1 MNSALTDIGMT
12 IVQPLFSLAMLL
24 IAVRFLAQLCGVSGY
39 NPISMTLRRVTN
51 VIVLPLSRLLPSG
64 NRFSPGA
71 LVALILIQVVF
82 IALMFTLEG
91 RLDAF
96 NVLQALIW
104 AAIGCASLLV
114 NIIFYSVIAMI
125 VVSFLAPQSSNPAVE
140 FIWELTEPVM
150 APLRRILPPM
160 GGLDFSPIILFI
172 ALNVI
177 RVSLG
182 HMAAAVG
189 LVAQSARYVIGI

>member
-1 MNSALTDIGMT
+1 MNNALTDIGMT

-71 LVALILIQVVF
+71 LLALILIQVAF
-82 IALMFTLEG
+82 IALMFGLVG
-91 RLDAF
+91 QLDAF

-104 AAIGCASLLV
+104 SALGAAGLLV
-114 NIIFYSVIAMI
+114 SIIFYSVIAMI
-125 VVSFLAPQSSNPAVE
+125 VVSFLAPQSSHPAVE

-150 APLRRILPPM
+150 APLRQVLPPM
-160 GGLDFSPIILFI
+160 GGLEFSPIILFI

-182 HMAAAVG
+182 HMAVAVG
-189 LVAQSARYVIGI
+189 MPRFVIGI

>member
-71 LVALILIQVVF
+71 LLALILIQVVF
-82 IALMFTLEG
+82 IALMLG
-91 RLDAF
+91 LVGQLDAF

-104 AAIGCASLLV
+104 SALGAAGLLV
-114 NIIFYSVIAMI
+114 SIIFYSVIAMI
-125 VVSFLAPQSSNPAVE
+125 VVSFLAPQSSHPAVE

-150 APLRRILPPM
+150 APLRQVLPPM

-172 ALNVI
+172 ALNIV

-182 HMAAAVG
+182 HMA
-189 LVAQSARYVIGI
+189 VALGMPRFVIGI

>member
-71 LVALILIQVVF
+71 LLALILIQVVF
-82 IALMFTLEG
+82 IALMFVIEG
-91 RLDAF
+91 QLDAF
-96 NVLQALIW
+96 NVLQAIIW
-104 AAIGCASLLV
+104 AAIGCTSLLV
-114 NIIFYSVIAMI
+114 SIIFYSVIAMI
-125 VVSFLAPQSSNPAVE
+125 VVSFLAPQSSHPAVE

-150 APLRRILPPM
+150 APLRQVLPPM

-172 ALNVI
+172 ALNVV

-182 HMAAAVG
+182 HMAVAVG
-189 LVAQSARYVIGI
+189 MPRFVIGI

>member
-24 IAVRFLAQLCGVSGY
+24 IALRFLAQLCGVSGY
-39 NPISMTLRRVTN
+39 NPISMALRQVTN
-51 VIVLPLSRLLPSG
+51 VVVLPLSRLLPSS

-71 LVALILIQVVF
+71 LLALLLIQMVF
-82 IALMFTLEG
+82 IALMFGLEG
-91 RLDAF
+91 RFNAF
-96 NVLQALIW
+96 NILQALTW
-104 AAIGCASLLV
+104 AAIGCSSLLV
-114 NIIFYSVIAMI
+114 NIIFYSVIGMI
-125 VVSFLAPQSSNPAVE
+125 VVSFLAPQSSHPAVE

-150 APLRRILPPM
+150 APLRQVLPPM

-182 HMAAAVG
+182 HMAAAAG
-189 LVAQSARYVIGI
+189 LVTKYVIGI

>member
-39 NPISMTLRRVTN
+39 NPVSMTLRRVTN

-71 LVALILIQVVF
+71 LVALMLIQVVF

-96 NVLQALIW
+96 NVLHALIW

>member
-39 NPISMTLRRVTN
+39 NPVSMTLRRVTN

-71 LVALILIQVVF
+71 LVALILTQVVF

-104 AAIGCASLLV
+104 AAVGCASLLV

-160 GGLDFSPIILFI
+160 GGLDFSPIILFM

>member
-1 MNSALTDIGMT
+1 MNNALTDIGMT
-12 IVQPLFSLAMLL
+12 IVQPLFSLAMVL

-71 LVALILIQVVF
+71 LLALILIQVVF
-82 IALMFTLEG
+82 IALMFGLVG
-91 RLDAF
+91 QLDAF

-104 AAIGCASLLV
+104 SALGAAGLLV
-114 NIIFYSVIAMI
+114 SIIFYSVIAMI
-125 VVSFLAPQSSNPAVE
+125 VVSFLAPQSSHPAVE

-150 APLRRILPPM
+150 APLRQVLPPL

-172 ALNVI
+172 ALNVM

-182 HMAAAVG
+182 HMAVAVG
-189 LVAQSARYVIGI
+189 TPQFVIGI

>member
-1 MNSALTDIGMT
+1 MNSALTDISMT

-71 LVALILIQVVF
+71 LLALILIQVLF
-82 IALMFTLEG
+82 IALMFGLVG
-91 RLDAF
+91 QLDAF

-104 AAIGCASLLV
+104 SALGAAGLLV
-114 NIIFYSVIAMI
+114 SIIFYSVIAMI
-125 VVSFLAPQSSNPAVE
+125 VVSFLAPQSSHPAVE

-150 APLRRILPPM
+150 APLRQVLPPM

-172 ALNVI
+172 ALNVM

-182 HMAAAVG
+182 HMAVAVG
-189 LVAQSARYVIGI
+189 MPRFVIGI

>member
-1 MNSALTDIGMT
+1 MNSALSDIGMT
-12 IVQPLFSLAMLL
+12 IVQPLFGLAMLL
-24 IAVRFLAQLCGVSGY
+24 VAVRFLAQLCGVSGY

-71 LVALILIQVVF
+71 LLALILIQVAF
-82 IALMFTLEG
+82 IALMFGLVG
-91 RLDAF
+91 QLDAF

-104 AAIGCASLLV
+104 SALGAAGLLV
-114 NIIFYSVIAMI
+114 SIIFYSVIAMI
-125 VVSFLAPQSSNPAVE
+125 VVSFLAPQSSHPAVE

-150 APLRRILPPM
+150 APLRQVLPPM

-182 HMAAAVG
+182 HMAVAVG
-189 LVAQSARYVIGI
+189 MPRFVIGI

>member
-51 VIVLPLSRLLPSG
+51 IIVLPLSRLLPSG

-71 LVALILIQVVF
+71 LLALILIQVVF
-82 IALMFTLEG
+82 IALMLG
-91 RLDAF
+91 LVGQLDAF

-104 AAIGCASLLV
+104 SALGAAGLLV
-114 NIIFYSVIAMI
+114 SIIFYSVIAMI
-125 VVSFLAPQSSNPAVE
+125 VVSFLAPQSSHPAVE

-150 APLRRILPPM
+150 APLRQVLPPM

-172 ALNVI
+172 ALNVV

-182 HMAAAVG
+182 HMAVAVG
-189 LVAQSARYVIGI
+189 MPRFVIGI

>member
-1 MNSALTDIGMT
+1 MNNALTDIGMT

-71 LVALILIQVVF
+71 LLALILIQVVF
-82 IALMFTLEG
+82 IALMLG
-91 RLDAF
+91 LVGQLDAF

-104 AAIGCASLLV
+104 SALGAAGLLV
-114 NIIFYSVIAMI
+114 SIIFYSVIAMI
-125 VVSFLAPQSSNPAVE
+125 VVSFLAPQSSHPAVE

-150 APLRRILPPM
+150 APLRQVLPPM

-172 ALNVI
+172 ALNVV

-182 HMAAAVG
+182 HMAVAAG
-189 LVAQSARYVIGI
+189 MPRFVIGI

>member
-12 IVQPLFSLAMLL
+12 IVQPLVSLAMLL
-24 IAVRFLAQLCGVSGY
+24 IALRFLAQLCGVSGY

-71 LVALILIQVVF
+71 LIALILIQMAF
-82 IALMFTLEG
+82 IALMLG
-91 RLDAF
+91 LVGQLDAF

-104 AAIGCASLLV
+104 SALGAAGLLV
-114 NIIFYSVIAMI
+114 SVIFYSVIAMI
-125 VVSFLAPQSSNPAVE
+125 VVSFLAPQSSHPAVE

-150 APLRRILPPM
+150 APLRQILPPM

-182 HMAAAVG
+182 HMAVAVG
-189 LVAQSARYVIGI
+189 MPRFVIGI

>member
-1 MNSALTDIGMT
+1 MNSALSDIGMT
-12 IVQPLFSLAMLL
+12 IVQPLFGLAMLL
-24 IAVRFLAQLCGVSGY
+24 VAVRFLAQLCGVSGY

-71 LVALILIQVVF
+71 LLALILIQVAF
-82 IALMFTLEG
+82 IALMFGLVG
-91 RLDAF
+91 QLDAF

-104 AAIGCASLLV
+104 SALGAAGLLV
-114 NIIFYSVIAMI
+114 SIIFYSVIAMI
-125 VVSFLAPQSSNPAVE
+125 VVSFLAPQSSHPAVE

-150 APLRRILPPM
+150 APLRQVLPPM

-172 ALNVI
+172 ALNVM

-182 HMAAAVG
+182 HMAVAVG
-189 LVAQSARYVIGI
+189 MPRFVIGI

>member
-71 LVALILIQVVF
+71 LLALILIQVAF
-82 IALMFTLEG
+82 IALMFGLVG
-91 RLDAF
+91 QLDAF

-104 AAIGCASLLV
+104 SALGAAGLLV
-114 NIIFYSVIAMI
+114 SIIFYSVIAMI
-125 VVSFLAPQSSNPAVE
+125 VVSFLAPESSHPAVE

-150 APLRRILPPM
+150 APLRQVLPPM

-182 HMAAAVG
+182 HMAVAVG
-189 LVAQSARYVIGI
+189 MPRFVIGI

>member
-71 LVALILIQVVF
+71 LLALILIQVAF
-82 IALMFTLEG
+82 IALMFGLVG
-91 RLDAF
+91 QLDAF

-104 AAIGCASLLV
+104 SALGAAGLLV
-114 NIIFYSVIAMI
+114 SIIFYSVIAMI
-125 VVSFLAPQSSNPAVE
+125 VVSFLAPQSSHPAVE

-150 APLRRILPPM
+150 APLRQVLPPM

-182 HMAAAVG
+182 HMAVVVG
-189 LVAQSARYVIGI
+189 VPRFVIGI

>member
-71 LVALILIQVVF
+71 LLALILIQVVF
-82 IALMFTLEG
+82 IALMLG
-91 RLDAF
+91 LVGQLDAF

-104 AAIGCASLLV
+104 STLGAAGLLV
-114 NIIFYSVIAMI
+114 SIIFYSVIAMI
-125 VVSFLAPQSSNPAVE
+125 VVSFLAPQSSHPAVE

-150 APLRRILPPM
+150 APLRQVLPPM

-172 ALNVI
+172 ALNVV

-182 HMAAAVG
+182 HMA
-189 LVAQSARYVIGI
+189 VALGMPRFVIGI

>member
-12 IVQPLFSLAMLL
+12 ILQPLFSLAMLL

-39 NPISMTLRRVTN
+39 NPISITLRRVTN

-71 LVALILIQVVF
+71 LLALILIQVVF
-82 IALMFTLEG
+82 IALMLG
-91 RLDAF
+91 LVGQLDAF

-104 AAIGCASLLV
+104 SALGAAGLLV
-114 NIIFYSVIAMI
+114 SIIFYSVIAMI
-125 VVSFLAPQSSNPAVE
+125 VVSFLAPQSSHPAVE

-150 APLRRILPPM
+150 APLRQVLPPM

-172 ALNVI
+172 ALNVV

-182 HMAAAVG
+182 HMAVAVG
-189 LVAQSARYVIGI
+189 MPRFVIGI

>member
-39 NPISMTLRRVTN
+39 NPVSMTLRRVTN

-150 APLRRILPPM
+150 APVRRILPPM

>member
-39 NPISMTLRRVTN
+39 NPISMTLRRMTN

-71 LVALILIQVVF
+71 LLALILIQVAF
-82 IALMFTLEG
+82 IALMFGLVG
-91 RLDAF
+91 QLDSF

-104 AAIGCASLLV
+104 SALGAAGLLV
-114 NIIFYSVIAMI
+114 SIIFYSVIAMI
-125 VVSFLAPQSSNPAVE
+125 VVSFLAPQSSHPAVE

-150 APLRRILPPM
+150 APLRQVLPPM

-182 HMAAAVG
+182 HMAVAVG
-189 LVAQSARYVIGI
+189 MPRFVIGI

>member
-71 LVALILIQVVF
+71 LLALILIQVAF
-82 IALMFTLEG
+82 IALMFGLVG
-91 RLDAF
+91 QLDAF

-104 AAIGCASLLV
+104 SALGAAGLLV
-114 NIIFYSVIAMI
+114 SIIFYSVIAMI
-125 VVSFLAPQSSNPAVE
+125 VVSFLAPQSSHPAVE

-150 APLRRILPPM
+150 APLRQVLPPM

-182 HMAAAVG
+182 HMA
-189 LVAQSARYVIGI
+189 VALGMPRFVIGI

>member
-71 LVALILIQVVF
+71 LLALILIQVVF
-82 IALMFTLEG
+82 IALMLG
-91 RLDAF
+91 LVGQLDAF

-104 AAIGCASLLV
+104 SALGAAGLLV
-114 NIIFYSVIAMI
+114 SIIFYSVIAMI
-125 VVSFLAPQSSNPAVE
+125 VVSFLAPQSSHPAVE

-150 APLRRILPPM
+150 APLRQVLPPM

-172 ALNVI
+172 ALNVV
-177 RVSLG
+177 RVSLD
-182 HMAAAVG
+182 HMAVAVG
-189 LVAQSARYVIGI
+189 MPRFVIGI

>member
-71 LVALILIQVVF
+71 LLALILIQVVF
-82 IALMFTLEG
+82 IALMLG
-91 RLDAF
+91 LVGQLDAF

-104 AAIGCASLLV
+104 SALGASGLLV
-114 NIIFYSVIAMI
+114 SIIFYSVIAMI
-125 VVSFLAPQSSNPAVE
+125 VVSFLAPQSSHPAVE

-150 APLRRILPPM
+150 APLRQVLPPM

-172 ALNVI
+172 ALNVV

-182 HMAAAVG
+182 HMAVAVG
-189 LVAQSARYVIGI
+189 LPRFVIGI

>member
-12 IVQPLFSLAMLL
+12 IVQPLFSLAMFL

-82 IALMFTLEG
+82 IGLMFTLEG

-104 AAIGCASLLV
+104 AAIGCASLLI

>member
-12 IVQPLFSLAMLL
+12 IVQPLFSLAILL

-71 LVALILIQVVF
+71 LVALILTQVVF

-172 ALNVI
+172 VLNVI

>member
-1 MNSALTDIGMT
+1 M
-12 IVQPLFSLAMLL
+12 
-24 IAVRFLAQLCGVSGY
+24 
-39 NPISMTLRRVTN
+39 
-51 VIVLPLSRLLPSG
+51 
-64 NRFSPGA
+64 
-71 LVALILIQVVF
+71 LIQVVF

-104 AAIGCASLLV
+104 AAIGCASLLAS
-114 NIIFYSVIAMI
+114 IIFYSVIAMI
-125 VVSFLAPQSSNPAVE
+125 VVSFLAPQSSHPAVE
-140 FIWELTEPVM
+140 FVWELTEPVM
-150 APLRRILPPM
+150 APLRQILPPM

-182 HMAAAVG
+182 HMAVAVG
-189 LVAQSARYVIGI
+189 MPAFVIGI

>member
-12 IVQPLFSLAMLL
+12 IVQPLFSLAMFL
-24 IAVRFLAQLCGVSGY
+24 IAVRFLAQLCGVSVY

-82 IALMFTLEG
+82 IGLMFTLEG

-104 AAIGCASLLV
+104 AAIGCASLLT
-114 NIIFYSVIAMI
+114 NIIFYSVVAMI

>member
-12 IVQPLFSLAMLL
+12 IVQPLFSLAMFL

-82 IALMFTLEG
+82 IALMFKLEG

>member
-39 NPISMTLRRVTN
+39 NPVSMTLRRVTN

-71 LVALILIQVVF
+71 LVALILTQVVF

-91 RLDAF
+91 RLDSF
-96 NVLQALIW
+96 NVLHALIW

-172 ALNVI
+172 VLNVI

>member
-71 LVALILIQVVF
+71 LLALILLQVVF
-82 IALMFTLEG
+82 IALMLG
-91 RLDAF
+91 LVGQLDAF

-104 AAIGCASLLV
+104 SALGAAGLLV
-114 NIIFYSVIAMI
+114 SIIFYSVIAMI
-125 VVSFLAPQSSNPAVE
+125 VVSFLAPQSSHPAVE

-150 APLRRILPPM
+150 APLRQVLPPM

-182 HMAAAVG
+182 HMAVAVG
-189 LVAQSARYVIGI
+189 VPRFVIGI

>member
-1 MNSALTDIGMT
+1 MNSALADIGMT

-39 NPISMTLRRVTN
+39 NPISITLRRVTN

-71 LVALILIQVVF
+71 LLALILIQVVF
-82 IALMFTLEG
+82 IALMLG
-91 RLDAF
+91 LVGQLDAF

-104 AAIGCASLLV
+104 SALGAAGLLV
-114 NIIFYSVIAMI
+114 SIIFYSVIAMI
-125 VVSFLAPQSSNPAVE
+125 VVSFLAPQSSHPAVE

-150 APLRRILPPM
+150 APLRQVLPPM

-172 ALNVI
+172 ALNVV

-182 HMAAAVG
+182 HMAVAVG
-189 LVAQSARYVIGI
+189 MPRFVIGI

>member
-39 NPISMTLRRVTN
+39 NPVSMTLRRVTN

-71 LVALILIQVVF
+71 LVALILTQVVF

-150 APLRRILPPM
+150 APLRRVLPPM

>member
-12 IVQPLFSLAMLL
+12 IVQPLFSLAMFL

-39 NPISMTLRRVTN
+39 NPVSMTLRRVTN

-96 NVLQALIW
+96 NVLHALIW

>member
-12 IVQPLFSLAMLL
+12 IVQPLFSLAMFL

-172 ALNVI
+172 VLNVI

>member
-12 IVQPLFSLAMLL
+12 MVQPLFSLAMLL

-71 LVALILIQVVF
+71 LLALILIQVVF
-82 IALMFTLEG
+82 IALMFGLVG
-91 RLDAF
+91 QLDAF
-96 NVLQALIW
+96 SVLQALIW
-104 AAIGCASLLV
+104 SVLGAAGLLV
-114 NIIFYSVIAMI
+114 SIIFYSVIAMI
-125 VVSFLAPQSSNPAVE
+125 VVSFLAPQSSHPAVE

-150 APLRRILPPM
+150 APLRQVLPPM

-182 HMAAAVG
+182 HMAVAVG
-189 LVAQSARYVIGI
+189 MPRFVIGI

>member
-1 MNSALTDIGMT
+1 MTSALTDIGMT

-51 VIVLPLSRLLPSG
+51 VIVLPLSRLVPSG
-64 NRFSPGA
+64 NRFSPAA
-71 LVALILIQVVF
+71 LLALILIQVVF
-82 IALMFTLEG
+82 IALMFGLIG
-91 RLDAF
+91 QLDGF
-96 NVLQALIW
+96 NVLQAFIW
-104 AAIGCASLLV
+104 SALGAAGLLV
-114 NIIFYSVIAMI
+114 SIIFYSVIAMI
-125 VVSFLAPQSSNPAVE
+125 VVSFLAPQSSHPAVE
-140 FIWELTEPVM
+140 FVWELTEPVM
-150 APLRRILPPM
+150 APLRQILPPM

-182 HMAAAVG
+182 HMAVAVG
-189 LVAQSARYVIGI
+189 MPRFVIGI

>member
-12 IVQPLFSLAMLL
+12 IVQPLFSLALLL

-64 NRFSPGA
+64 NQFSPGA
-71 LVALILIQVVF
+71 LLALILIQMVF
-82 IALMFTLEG
+82 IALMLG
-91 RLDAF
+91 LVGQLDAF

-104 AAIGCASLLV
+104 SALGAAGLLV
-114 NIIFYSVIAMI
+114 SIIFYSVIAMI
-125 VVSFLAPQSSNPAVE
+125 VVSFLAPQSSHPAVE

-150 APLRRILPPM
+150 APLRQVLPPM

-182 HMAAAVG
+182 HMAVAVG
-189 LVAQSARYVIGI
+189 MPRFVIGI